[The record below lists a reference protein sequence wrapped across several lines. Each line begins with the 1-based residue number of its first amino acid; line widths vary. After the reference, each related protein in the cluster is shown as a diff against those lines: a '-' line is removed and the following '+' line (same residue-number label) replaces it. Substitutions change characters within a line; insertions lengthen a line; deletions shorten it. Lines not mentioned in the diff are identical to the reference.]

1 MKIISGKSIDIK
13 FLGFWSF
20 LIWFI
25 FLVSFIP
32 NSILI
37 TRGIGYLVWLAI
49 FVVFAIALAM
59 YVKDLDHFRKLLYIY
74 INSFTIISIAGI
86 VQWLLT
92 LMGFDVLINYYFRSG
107 IPRLH
112 GFSYEPSYFSTYL
125 FIPWVFHFLL
135 YFSNL
140 SEVKQKV
147 YNRYALAILT
157 MVMFLSFSRMGI
169 LLIILIIAAK
179 AFLILRAAAI
189 KKTIFLFELRFISM
203 AWTFFIISSLLAL
216 VNLKKF
222 LSVFEGLP
230 ILSKYSHSATIRIDD
245 FINTWN
251 IFIDSPFIGYSL
263 GGIAPAI
270 AKYKGHIEIT
280 QELVKK
286 TEGMCIFLEVLAA
299 SGIIGFLFFAVFFTK
314 FIWSTKI
321 LKQLSV
327 KKSSDSI
334 YLWISVHRLLIIAW
348 LFQLLLL
355 CLNQNILR
363 NYVWVH
369 IAILN
374 LSFFVIKDH
383 LKKNECR
390 STI

>member
-1 MKIISGKSIDIK
+1 
-13 FLGFWSF
+13 
-20 LIWFI
+20 
-25 FLVSFIP
+25 
-32 NSILI
+32 
-37 TRGIGYLVWLAI
+37 
-49 FVVFAIALAM
+49 
-59 YVKDLDHFRKLLYIY
+59 
-74 INSFTIISIAGI
+74 
-86 VQWLLT
+86 
-92 LMGFDVLINYYFRSG
+92 
-107 IPRLH
+107 
-112 GFSYEPSYFSTYL
+112 
-125 FIPWVFHFLL
+125 
-135 YFSNL
+135 
-140 SEVKQKV
+140 
-147 YNRYALAILT
+147 
-157 MVMFLSFSRMGI
+157 MGI

-321 LKQLSV
+321 LRQLSV